1 MQFRTDFRTNLCFK
15 CSKIQ
20 YRFKSMDTT
29 RFKKKVQ
36 SILLHMCNRYYG
48 KFTRSTLNHVEMI
61 ATSQRFGLR
70 GCTLLA
76 YEPVKCTERVR
87 LHSSLSINRQIKPVC
102 PSMVLHFVYFIQYT
116 CSLWYCYSFTNQ
128 ILVDYAS
135 TTLHSTMLPC

>member
-1 MQFRTDFRTNLCFK
+1 
-15 CSKIQ
+15 
-20 YRFKSMDTT
+20 MDTT

-76 YEPVKCTERVR
+76 YQSVPKPHLLNIFSLVHILDILEVK
-87 LHSSLSINRQIKPVC
+87 
-102 PSMVLHFVYFIQYT
+102 
-116 CSLWYCYSFTNQ
+116 
-128 ILVDYAS
+128 
-135 TTLHSTMLPC
+135 